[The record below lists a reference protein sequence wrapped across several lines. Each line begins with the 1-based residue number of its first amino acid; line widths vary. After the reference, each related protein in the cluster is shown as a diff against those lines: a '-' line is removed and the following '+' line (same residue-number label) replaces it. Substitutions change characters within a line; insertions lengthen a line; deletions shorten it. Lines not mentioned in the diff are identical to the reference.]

1 MQIVINLDE
10 DIYTRLFDNGTPISL
25 ADEIVIERAI
35 RAGIVL
41 PKGHGR
47 LIDAE
52 ILIKDMKNG
61 INAGLLI
68 DGYEKYTNIN
78 SVDDCVFCV
87 ECADTVLEANKEQ
100 ESEFKKK
107 ARYAMN
113 ESGYLDQGITQC

>member
-1 MQIVINLDE
+1 MQIVI
-10 DIYTRLFDNGTPISL
+10 DISEKMLEWVNDANKFYNDYGLSDFIDVVKNGIP
-25 ADEIVIERAI
+25 
-35 RAGIVL
+35 L

-52 ILIKDMKNG
+52 ILIKNMKNG

-87 ECADTVLEANKEQ
+87 ECADTVLEADKE
-100 ESEFKKK
+100 
-107 ARYAMN
+107 
-113 ESGYLDQGITQC
+113 I